1 MYPQVQLLVSTS
13 QKTKTSTRCRMKLE
27 KMLEA
32 WLGREA
38 LEKTSEML

>member
-13 QKTKTSTRCRMKLE
+13 QMTKMSIRCRMKLE
-27 KMLEA
+27 RMLEV

-38 LEKTSEML
+38 LEKMSEML